1 MKAGFLILIISLLLS
16 GCSYLGI
23 TEQKSVQV
31 RSFSLPD
38 NIDVITYPT
47 QLRGAYVYTGGNVLK
62 ICAEPFPDVAASTSF
77 KLTAEAIN
85 KLAEKIS
92 NQTSV
97 DSQLPSVVGGGA
109 NVQNN
114 LQQGIEL
121 KQGVNLGL
129 GALSQMAELNGR
141 TQFVLLARTFMYR
154 TCEAAANGFIKPEDV
169 PEQHKLIIDALTAM
183 VDREIQKEKTKQK
196 ELDALILKIDPKA
209 PMRTFY
215 KKELDSCLEG
225 LSNKADKDKCWDKYN
240 RKMKIL
246 LNN

>member
-47 QLRGAYVYTGGNVLK
+47 QLRGAYVYTDGNALK

-77 KLTAEAIN
+77 KLTAEALN
-85 KLAEKIS
+85 KLTEKLS
-92 NQTSV
+92 NTTSV
-97 DSQLPSVVGGGA
+97 DSALPIGGGA
-109 NVQNN
+109 NVGND
-114 LQQGIEL
+114 LQQGIGLE
-121 KQGVNLGL
+121 QGVKLGF
-129 GALSQMAELNGR
+129 GALSQMSELNGR

-169 PEQHKLIIDALTAM
+169 PEQHKLIIDALTIM
-183 VDREIQKEKTKQK
+183 LKKEVAQEETKQLEMK
-196 ELDALILKIDPKA
+196 TIIKKIDDKA
-209 PMRTFY
+209 TMRKFY
-215 KKELDSCLEG
+215 KDELDSCLEG
-225 LSNKADKDKCWDKYN
+225 LSNKVAKDECWDKYN